1 MWYFEF
7 TYLGSSYNS
16 SFPLD
21 LFNLR
26 KRNLAGWQ
34 YIGIVYYYFQTLFDV
49 EIPFRFHIHIA
60 IWILSIIKIS
70 PQKVRVS
77 FENPNKSLMR

>member
-49 EIPFRFHIHIA
+49 EIPFRFHFHIA
-60 IWILSIIKIS
+60 I
-70 PQKVRVS
+70 
-77 FENPNKSLMR
+77 